1 MFPVEGGGGGGR
13 SKGKSKGLMGKGRS
27 HHGARGQA
35 DVGGD
40 SNTII
45 NMDPEIRT
53 NLLFPGKQ
61 QGGLNDDETLMGGF
75 GGAGHSGSPSLL
87 KTVFGAG
94 WGRRPPGAVP
104 PGLQNPA
111 DPRYQLTSELACK
124 FDPVKIKDWL
134 EEPVFFSS
142 PSSF

>member
-1 MFPVEGGGGGGR
+1 
-13 SKGKSKGLMGKGRS
+13 MGKGRS
-27 HHGARGQA
+27 HHGGRSQTA
-35 DVGGD
+35 DGGD
-40 SNTII
+40 ANTII

-61 QGGLNDDETLMGGF
+61 SGLNEDETLMGGF

-111 DPRYQLTSELACK
+111 DPRYQLTSELL
-124 FDPVKIKDWL
+124 DPFLRGAKQVKYNSAI
-134 EEPVFFSS
+134 
-142 PSSF
+142 PSKMFYSKTANV